1 MEKRLSEAGVIAC
14 ILVMI
19 IAALVAG
26 FWTGNDFAKSRFPEI
41 TERTDTVTVRD
52 SLPYYYPVPKDSA
65 VIRYVTV
72 NVPAPQVGVPDL
84 PDNDPSIQ
92 DSVPVSVP
100 IEHRVYQEDS
110 TYYAVVT
117 GPAVGD
123 LHPSLDTLKVY
134 RETVTIETVR
144 NVTSYKPY
152 KWSISPFV
160 SQEVGLAHYAAK
172 VGVQAE
178 FGKNRWRFV
187 PEAGH
192 YWMPEGKH
200 DWYAGGRLKFD
211 LIRGK

>member
-1 MEKRLSEAGVIAC
+1 MPIVIGLL
-14 ILVMI
+14 IF
-19 IAALVAG
+19 ALGWRFGTVLEH
-26 FWTGNDFAKSRFPEI
+26 AKSPDI
-41 TERTDTVTVRD
+41 TERTDTLVVRDTIVRD
-52 SLPYYYPVPKDSA
+52 SLIPKEVYLTRYATEYLPVHDTT
-65 VIRYVTV
+65 ILR
-72 NVPAPQVGVPDL
+72 
-84 PDNDPSIQ
+84 
-92 DSVPVSVP
+92 DSVLVDIPM
-100 IEHRVYQEDS
+100 ERRVYEEDS
-110 TYYAVVT
+110 VYYAVVS
-117 GPAVGD
+117 GYK
-123 LHPSLDTLKVY
+123 PSLDTLKVY

-160 SQEVGLAHYAAK
+160 SQEVGLAHYASK